1 MRRARYKGAYTLPDS
16 MDKECKEIVRD
27 HLKEIFTYSQHG
39 SSCVACDDDV
49 DILMSNISGDMNYV
63 YRAHI
68 VPPSSTDAGF
78 SVVVKMAPK
87 NVLVKQ

>member
-1 MRRARYKGAYTLPDS
+1 

-63 YRAHI
+63 Y
-68 VPPSSTDAGF
+68 G
-78 SVVVKMAPK
+78 
-87 NVLVKQ
+87 